1 MTTESTKN
9 SITIV
14 ELFFIIFSFFLW
26 FGCFEFQRL
35 LVLSA
40 PRNSRRLNVIVVVV
54 VAAGSRVV
62 VMVADVAVV
71 FALLLLSL
79 LQAACKCA

>member
-14 ELFFIIFSFFLW
+14 GFFFIIFSFFLIW

-62 VMVADVAVV
+62 VYCCRCCCCFCIVVAVTV
-71 FALLLLSL
+71 AGGL
-79 LQAACKCA
+79 